1 MNIGLLG
8 FGVVGRGVYEITTAR
23 EDMQVTKVLCL
34 EDVNLP
40 DAQSVK
46 DIKLIV
52 EDPSIDTVVEAMGGL
67 HPAYEFVRAAME
79 AGKNI
84 VTSNKALVANFYD
97 ILLPLA
103 KEKGVSFR
111 CTAAVGGGIGW
122 LSEVERSRRIQ
133 TIHQV
138 GGIMNGTCNYI
149 LDSMTRLGLDYDVA
163 LKQAQQ
169 LGYAEA
175 NPYTDVAGI
184 DTWHKVILSSNIA
197 FGVSLDPATVPVTG
211 ISTITAEDVAAF
223 TERGYTCK
231 LISTGKAANGKYSA
245 YVQPTLIPQGQ
256 PEAAVPSNYNLITL
270 IGKYSGRMSFFGQ
283 GAGRYPTAY
292 NVVQDCAD
300 LLSGKGF
307 YCNYGPKVAAVNDDL
322 LTFYVRGDI
331 DQWLEDHTAQ
341 RWGNAVIT
349 GPVSVSA
356 MHAWLKDHPDA
367 FIAAFAE
374 NTL

>member
-67 HPAYEFVRAAME
+67 HPAYEFVRAAIE
-79 AGKNI
+79 NGKNV
-84 VTSNKALVANFYD
+84 VTSNKALVCSFYD
-97 ILLPLA
+97 ELLPLA
-103 KEKGVSFR
+103 KKMGVSFR
-111 CTAAVGGGIGW
+111 STAAVGGGIGW
-122 LSEVERSRRIQ
+122 LSELERARRVQ
-133 TIHQV
+133 QLKEV

-149 LDSMTRLGLDYDVA
+149 LDNMTRLGLPYADV

-175 NPYTDVAGI
+175 DPSTDVDGI

-197 FGVSLDPATVPVTG
+197 FGVTVDKTTVPVAG
-211 ISTITAEDVAAF
+211 IRNIQAQDVENFASH
-223 TERGYTCK
+223 GLVCK
-231 LISTGKAANGKYSA
+231 LISTGKRTEKGYSI
-245 YVQPTLIPQGQ
+245 YVQPTLVKSGDL
-256 PEAAVPSNYNLITL
+256 EAAVPMNYNLITFV
-270 IGKYSGRMSFFGQ
+270 GETSDRMSFYGQ

-292 NVVQDCAD
+292 NVVQDLVD
-300 LLSGKGF
+300 VLEGKSF
-307 YCNYGPKVAAVNDDL
+307 YAPYGEKVESDSSVELDW
-322 LTFYVRGDI
+322 YVRGNW
-331 DQWLEDHTAQ
+331 QGEVAEN
-341 RWGNAVIT
+341 WGDADVT
-349 GPVSVSA
+349 KAVSVA
-356 MHAWLKDHPDA
+356 DMHAWIKANPDA
-367 FIAAFAE
+367 FVAAIR
-374 NTL
+374 